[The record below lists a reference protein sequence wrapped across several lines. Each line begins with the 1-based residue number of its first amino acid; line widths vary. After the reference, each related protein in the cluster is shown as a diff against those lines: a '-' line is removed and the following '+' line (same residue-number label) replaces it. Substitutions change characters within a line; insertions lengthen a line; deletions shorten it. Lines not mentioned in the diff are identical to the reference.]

1 MLSEHAHLLCILR
14 MFETK
19 IPRNSK
25 RKINENGT
33 WKSRFYHELY
43 KLYTTPET
51 VKVIKAG
58 RLRWLGH
65 RSRMQEQNLC
75 KQLMFQKSQDTRQ
88 LGRPPMRWL
97 VLEWALDTG
106 SQVTRM
112 GPMEGNGKGS

>member
-1 MLSEHAHLLCILR
+1 MKVYSEC
-14 MFETK
+14 
-19 IPRNSK
+19 SK
-25 RKINENGT
+25 QNYQEISIGKLMKMVYVSQGFTMN
-33 WKSRFYHELY
+33 F

-58 RLRWLGH
+58 RLRWLAH
-65 RSRMQEQNLC
+65 HSRMQEQNSR

-97 VLEWALDTG
+97 VSEWALDTG
-106 SQVTRM
+106 SQVTRL